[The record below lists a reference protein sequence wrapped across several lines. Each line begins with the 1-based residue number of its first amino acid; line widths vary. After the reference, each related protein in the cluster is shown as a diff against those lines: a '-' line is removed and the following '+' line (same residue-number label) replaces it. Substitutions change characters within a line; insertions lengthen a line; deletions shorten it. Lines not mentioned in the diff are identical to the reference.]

1 MLGWTG
7 NFDESNPTI
16 TVELLPFF
24 TMAKSAKSAAPK
36 PTAVKRRRGV
46 QTFKSYIAKILKQV
60 HPNTRISKKGIQI
73 VNNFVTDT
81 FEQVAMEA
89 SKLVRMNK
97 RSTLNSR
104 DVQSAARLVLPGEL
118 SKHAVSEA
126 TKAMGKLSQ
135 A

>member
-1 MLGWTG
+1 
-7 NFDESNPTI
+7 
-16 TVELLPFF
+16 
-24 TMAKSAKSAAPK
+24 MAKPAKSAPK
-36 PTAVKRRRGV
+36 PTAMKAKRRRGV
-46 QTFKSYIAKILKQV
+46 QTFNSYIFKVLKQV
-60 HPNTRISKKGIQI
+60 HPNTRISKKGVQI
-73 VNNFVTDT
+73 VNNFVNDT

-97 RSTLNSR
+97 GFTLNSR

-126 TKAMGKLSQ
+126 TKAMGKLTQ